1 MSVFGLKNITE
12 LKIWFIHSGG
22 LSKQL
27 KTVMELE
34 AFLIPFIYNTPQTKV
49 PWDCGNSIRKPDLQI
64 SLRFRQGTCQSF
76 LIYTHRG
83 GNSTGG
89 PSACHCAG
97 SGCAMCMVGACIG
110 HPSWWVC
117 NRRYSCFKWATM
129 LSLMSGVEIWSRTLP
144 LSKERV
150 KSPENISYIIRA
162 TTGMTCWRNPS
173 FQPSHHTVHFCS
185 LARTPCQRRFPAGEF
200 PQTPKPH
207 SQLSAVWH
215 TQHQHLLRQKSS
227 SPVGVSPC
235 ERSQQRRTVLW
246 FLWVS
251 T

>member
-89 PSACHCAG
+89 LSLRRQWLCHVHG
-97 SGCAMCMVGACIG
+97 GGLHRPPLLVGLQQAVQLLQVSHNVVLDVRSRDLEPHTAAVKGAREVTGKHLIY
-110 HPSWWVC
+110 HPSH
-117 NRRYSCFKWATM
+117 NRDDLLK
-129 LSLMSGVEIWSRTLP
+129 
-144 LSKERV
+144 
-150 KSPENISYIIRA
+150 KSIISA
-162 TTGMTCWRNPS
+162 
-173 FQPSHHTVHFCS
+173 
-185 LARTPCQRRFPAGEF
+185 
-200 PQTPKPH
+200 
-207 SQLSAVWH
+207 
-215 TQHQHLLRQKSS
+215 
-227 SPVGVSPC
+227 
-235 ERSQQRRTVLW
+235 
-246 FLWVS
+246 
-251 T
+251 